1 LGYFLQTINV
11 LRDRIK
17 IILNSYRIFL
27 GEYSLN
33 TVFIISSN
41 ILLSLLDLI
50 AIGMVGLLTTLAI
63 NGIQSKSPQGIAY
76 QVINIIGLENSN
88 FRSQCAIV
96 GSLAAFLMIL
106 RTVSSAILQRL
117 VMRFLI
123 NNSTNISDRLVNYTL
138 KQDYLELQK
147 KSIQQNVFMISD
159 SVRNV
164 SIGIVGTSLSLFSDM
179 ILTVVLFIGLA
190 YFDLLSTFV
199 LCFMFIS
206 VLLPIHLLMQ
216 KRVRKLGEEFQ
227 TETLKLRSKIVE
239 AINNYREM
247 YVHNRIDFY
256 INRIKQ
262 HQISVAK
269 NAADAGFVPYVS
281 KYVLEVLIVLTA
293 ISLAGYQFTNSTAS
307 HAITILSIF
316 LTASSRLTP
325 AILRIQQAFVILR
338 LNLSSSK
345 ATIDLLRR
353 LGNADTISIKN
364 QVIKK
369 NSFRE
374 FTPEIK
380 FEDVSFNY
388 PSNEKLILDRVNLH
402 VNLGTI
408 FGIAGESGEGK
419 STLVDLLLGILEPTK
434 GQIFISGL
442 TPKNAINFHAGR
454 ISYVP
459 QNIHLINGT
468 LRENLTLGFLDTDFS
483 DEHLY
488 DILEKSALSKF
499 VSNLPNG
506 LDSYIQDLG
515 TNLSGG
521 QKQRIGIARAL
532 LTNPQLLVFD
542 ESTSALDVSTENE
555 ILESLLSMKDKLTII
570 LIAHRITTLRICDQ
584 ILFLEKG
591 KVMIGK
597 FEQLN
602 KNCESFSKMV
612 NQTTF

>member
-1 LGYFLQTINV
+1 
-11 LRDRIK
+11 
-17 IILNSYRIFL
+17 
-27 GEYSLN
+27 
-33 TVFIISSN
+33 
-41 ILLSLLDLI
+41 
-50 AIGMVGLLTTLAI
+50 
-63 NGIQSKSPQGIAY
+63 
-76 QVINIIGLENSN
+76 
-88 FRSQCAIV
+88 
-96 GSLAAFLMIL
+96 
-106 RTVSSAILQRL
+106 
-117 VMRFLI
+117 
-123 NNSTNISDRLVNYTL
+123 
-138 KQDYLELQK
+138 
-147 KSIQQNVFMISD
+147 
-159 SVRNV
+159 
-164 SIGIVGTSLSLFSDM
+164 
-179 ILTVVLFIGLA
+179 
-190 YFDLLSTFV
+190 
-199 LCFMFIS
+199 
-206 VLLPIHLLMQ
+206 
-216 KRVRKLGEEFQ
+216 
-227 TETLKLRSKIVE
+227 
-239 AINNYREM
+239 
-247 YVHNRIDFY
+247 
-256 INRIKQ
+256 
-262 HQISVAK
+262 
-269 NAADAGFVPYVS
+269 
-281 KYVLEVLIVLTA
+281 
-293 ISLAGYQFTNSTAS
+293 LAGYQFTNSTAS